1 MSKQEKL
8 ISANKLN
15 NWIIA
20 ELGKRYPEEQSQYV
34 DGRETVLEILRWKI
48 VKGEL
53 DADPV
58 PTIKPG
64 DKVFKPGYGSG
75 VVIQE
80 GEHLYKFTD
89 RKWVLFEGDEVP
101 VHIRTSDLEVVKDE

>member
-8 ISANKLN
+8 ISADK
-15 NWIIA
+15 IIDYIKNRERSGGDSE
-20 ELGKRYPEEQSQYV
+20 ELYLLEMQIEAGTFNPE
-34 DGRETVLEILRWKI
+34 T
-48 VKGEL
+48 
-53 DADPV
+53 AV